1 MLDFSGVALV
11 DATGYDYKKTSSQT
25 VTGLYAQID
34 IAFKSG
40 KLIMLGGWNYN
51 NVPMSPTIVY
61 VMPATNAYVVNG
73 KINVSNV
80 DAVTV
85 L

>member
-1 MLDFSGVALV
+1 MLDFSGVAVV

-34 IAFKSG
+34 KAYKSG

-51 NVPMSPTIVY
+51 NVPLSPMIVY
-61 VMPATNAYVVNG
+61 VMPATNAYVIDG
-73 KINVSNV
+73 KINVSNA